1 MILRLKSENF
11 LRTRVLAV
19 FGPMAPLAKGDDD
32 ADYEDEAVIPRRK
45 RARPTPKECCIRGC
59 AGDGRIRLPL
69 ELDAHVKLKAPG
81 ADAELCR
88 LPAGP
93 KTASAKFHKNRTG
106 AASILFKNVT

>member
-32 ADYEDEAVIPRRK
+32 ADYEDEVVKPGRK
-45 RARPTPKECCIRGC
+45 RARPPKECCIRGC

-69 ELDAHVKLKAPG
+69 ELDAHVKLKAQAPG
-81 ADAELCR
+81 LSLPRGRKPRPRNSTKIALEL
-88 LPAGP
+88 LQYYL
-93 KTASAKFHKNRTG
+93 RT
-106 AASILFKNVT
+106 

>member
-32 ADYEDEAVIPRRK
+32 ADYEDEVVKPRRK

-69 ELDAHVKLKAPG
+69 ELDAHVKP
-81 ADAELCR
+81 R
-88 LPAGP
+88 PPAGP